1 MCERRVLRHLSK
13 GRVSAN
19 GMPFAE
25 RVFTSKKQVSKNP
38 HFLLERKKS
47 SPLCSRHNS
56 VIPEGC
62 KRAVQTPC
70 FTPFSELSE
79 RAKGDRLRANGVRTE
94 RGILKSPSLA
104 TLRTLPLCSRRNYF
118 APEGCKRAERTPCFT
133 PFSERS
139 ERAKGDRLRANG
151 VRPERGILKTP
162 IPRRK
167 MLRAI
172 KPPLLPSQLLCF
184 GRV

>member
-1 MCERRVLRHLSK
+1 
-13 GRVSAN
+13 
-19 GMPFAE
+19 MPFAE
-25 RVFTSKKQVSKNP
+25 RVFTSKKQVLKNP

-94 RGILKSPSLA
+94 RGILK
-104 TLRTLPLCSRRNYF
+104 
-118 APEGCKRAERTPCFT
+118 
-133 PFSERS
+133 
-139 ERAKGDRLRANG
+139 
-151 VRPERGILKTP
+151 TP

-167 MLRAI
+167 NAPSNRAPFAPSLRSEGCKIRGPRQAYAWWGKGGAYRKGHNYEVI
-172 KPPLLPSQLLCF
+172 CQKDSANAVIRKRPVRAEASRLRVPRSYFRDSDKRRPPARP
-184 GRV
+184 